1 MLVVLLLM
9 ACQGDTHPVF
19 SPSPSASP
27 HSQPTAAVLQSGDV
41 PAGLIV
47 CVGSGPMDVYLSVLH
62 GADPTLAARL
72 TGEWTRLQLQGTT
85 AGAISTFTA
94 SSPACN
100 TELGAM
106 TNVKGVSSFVARF
119 GDEGQ
124 ADRAWQSGI
133 FGFAPPAPGAVVPGL
148 TRGTSTG
155 LGISSFTYDRPSV
168 RLACWHRSVFVAL
181 VVVSNLDLTTF
192 TAATAAIDPR
202 LN

>member
-62 GADPTLAARL
+62 GADPTLATRL
-72 TGEWTRLQLQGTT
+72 TGEWTRLQLQGAT

-106 TNVKGVSSFVARF
+106 TNVKASRASSQGSETKDRRTAR
-119 GDEGQ
+119 G
-124 ADRAWQSGI
+124 S
-133 FGFAPPAPGAVVPGL
+133 PA
-148 TRGTSTG
+148 
-155 LGISSFTYDRPSV
+155 F
-168 RLACWHRSVFVAL
+168 
-181 VVVSNLDLTTF
+181 LDS
-192 TAATAAIDPR
+192 PR
-202 LN
+202 RRRVLWCPV